1 MKWMYS
7 QTYGAFQT
15 LEQPDDEETLSANA
29 IIAMKAM
36 FLQRETVP

>member
-15 LEQPDDEETLSANA
+15 LEQLDDEENLSANA